1 MNPCMNPTPTPV
13 QHPMNR
19 RSGVWWAAGFC
30 SLAVWLSGCG
40 PAPGYE
46 PVHYPEPPQ
55 PVPGSITNPAPPRDR
70 VAEDMAQITPAGYQG
85 NDPNGGVPLGS
96 DEGSYADTDPAALTE
111 FREPLA
117 PYGTWVDDPTHGTVW
132 VPHTEV
138 VGNDFVPYQTA
149 GHWTYDDEYVWV
161 SDYSWGW
168 APFHYGRWV
177 HVGYRGWAWI
187 PGRRYAGAWV
197 VWRTGPVGF
206 GYVGWAPM
214 APTWYWHA
222 GYPYAYY
229 APPAPRYVYCPRG
242 DVFHPAV
249 GGRVVAGGAHA
260 EAEAGTR
267 PYVPAQPSV
276 GAVAR
281 TPAQPTVDGRT
292 PAQPSVGG
300 RTPAQPGVGGRRLAK
315 VDGPDPSRDLG
326 VASLP
331 PPPRDNPG
339 LVRAAAYADPVT
351 AKSYGARAPMGQAS
365 RAEPVAVTA
374 FAPPA
379 RPSRIDAAA
388 TAPRYQG
395 IEPRPQPAA
404 PSAPTRFQS
413 VDSAPRYE
421 PPRFSDRAAYSPP
434 TPQAPRSPAFS
445 TPSRDSMVQVAP
457 QPRASS
463 PAPMVQAQPQ
473 PRFTAP
479 SRAASPPPS
488 PPAMTRVAPPVNMSP
503 SPSPRA
509 AAVTQQAPS
518 ISRPSAPARIPPAAR
533 RR

>member
-1 MNPCMNPTPTPV
+1 
-13 QHPMNR
+13 
-19 RSGVWWAAGFC
+19 
-30 SLAVWLSGCG
+30 
-40 PAPGYE
+40 
-46 PVHYPEPPQ
+46 VHYPEAPQ
-55 PVPGSITNPAPPRDR
+55 PVPGSITNPAPERDR
-70 VAEDMAQITPAGYQG
+70 AAEDLAQITPASMQNAGT
-85 NDPNGGVPLGS
+85 DGVPLGS

-117 PYGTWVDDPTHGTVW
+117 PYGTWVEDANHGTVW

-149 GHWTYDDEYVWV
+149 GHWTYDEEYVWV

-177 HVGYRGWAWI
+177 HVGPRGWGWI

-214 APTWYWHA
+214 APTWYWHG
-222 GYPYAYY
+222 GYPYSYY

-242 DVFHPAV
+242 DVFHPGV
-249 GGRVVAGGAHA
+249 GGRVVSGGAHA

-315 VDGPDPSRDLG
+315 VDGPDPAKDLG

-331 PPPRDNPG
+331 PPPRDNAG
-339 LVRAAAYADPVT
+339 LMRAAAYADPVT
-351 AKSYGARAPMGQAS
+351 AKSYGARAPVGQFS
-365 RAEPVAVTA
+365 RPEPIAAGA
-374 FAPPA
+374 FASQA
-379 RPSRIDAAA
+379 RPSRIEAAA

-395 IEPRPQPAA
+395 IEPRPRPDA
-404 PSAPTRFQS
+404 PSMPSRYQS

-421 PPRFSDRAAYSPP
+421 PPRYSQQRPFAQP
-434 TPQAPRSPAFS
+434 QPQAPRSPAFS
-445 TPSRDSMVQVAP
+445 TFNRDSMVQAQP
-457 QPRASS
+457 QPRFNAPSAQPRFTS

-479 SRAASPPPS
+479 SS
-488 PPAMTRVAPPVNMSP
+488 PPAMTRVAPPPRMAP
-503 SPSPRA
+503 SPMPRA
-509 AAVTQQAPS
+509 AAVSPQAPS